1 MKKTIGTAV
10 AIMLFLMLVTGCQKL
25 EGETV
30 TDTGVPAPTA
40 SEDNNTA
47 ADETEITDTVAPADS
62 EKTDQ
67 TDAEVIITTAAEND
81 ISDTVNQIIQTAE
94 SLLGIPF
101 AMNGASPDTGF
112 DNSGFIYYVLRENG
126 FINCPRGASEQASM
140 GTHTDYDSLRKG
152 DLVYFSTDDSGQA
165 DFGGI
170 YIGDGQMIY
179 CPYPEQEVQIVSISS
194 DYWVNA
200 FYIGVRLS

>member
-1 MKKTIGTAV
+1 MKRIIGTAIT
-10 AIMLFLMLVTGCQKL
+10 IMLFLMLAAGCQKF

-30 TDTGVPAPTA
+30 TDTEASAA
-40 SEDNNTA
+40 SEDNT
-47 ADETEITDTVAPADS
+47 DKTEITETAAPADS
-62 EKTDQ
+62 DKTAQ
-67 TDAEVIITTAAEND
+67 TDAEAVITTAEPAD
-81 ISDTVNQIIQTAE
+81 VSDTVNQIVQTAE

-101 AMNGASPDTGF
+101 ATNGASPDTGF

-140 GTHTDYDSLRKG
+140 GTHTDYDSLRRG

-170 YIGDGQMIY
+170 YLGDGQMIY
-179 CPYPEQEVQIVSISS
+179 CPYPGENVQIVSISS

>member
-1 MKKTIGTAV
+1 MKKIIGAV
-10 AIMLFLMLVTGCQKL
+10 ISIMLFLALATGCQEK
-25 EGETV
+25 EGTV
-30 TDTGVPAPTA
+30 TDTKTPAV
-40 SEDNNTA
+40 SEDNTS
-47 ADETEITDTVAPADS
+47 DEQTEMIDTSVPADPD
-62 EKTDQ
+62 KTDQ
-67 TDAEVIITTAAEND
+67 TSAPVVTTAEPED
-81 ISDTVNQIIQTAE
+81 VSDTVNQIVQTAE

-101 AMNGASPDTGF
+101 AINGASPDTGF

-140 GTHTDYDSLRKG
+140 GTHTDYGSLRKG
-152 DLVYFSTDDSGQA
+152 DLVYFSTDNSGQA

-170 YIGDGQMIY
+170 YLGDGQMIY
-179 CPYPEQEVQIVSISS
+179 CPYPEEDVQVVSITS

>member
-1 MKKTIGTAV
+1 MKKIIGTV
-10 AIMLFLMLVTGCQKL
+10 IAIMLFLVFAAGCREK

-30 TDTGVPAPTA
+30 TDTVTPVV
-40 SEDNNTA
+40 SEDNTSSTS
-47 ADETEITDTVAPADS
+47 DEQTEITAANSD
-62 EKTDQ
+62 KTDQ
-67 TDAEVIITTAAEND
+67 TGAAVVTTAEPEEV
-81 ISDTVNQIIQTAE
+81 SDTVNQIVQTAE

-101 AMNGASPDTGF
+101 ATNGASPDTGF

-140 GTHTDYDSLRKG
+140 GTHTDYDSLKKG

-170 YIGDGQMIY
+170 YLGDGQMIY
-179 CPYPEQEVQIVSISS
+179 CPYPEEDVQIVSISS

>member
-1 MKKTIGTAV
+1 MKKIIGTV
-10 AIMLFLMLVTGCQKL
+10 IAIMLFLVLAAGCQEQ
-25 EGETV
+25 EGGTE
-30 TDTGVPAPTA
+30 TDTKTPAA
-40 SEDNNTA
+40 SEDNSANDT
-47 ADETEITDTVAPADS
+47 EQTEITDTLAPADS
-62 EKTDQ
+62 DKTAQ
-67 TDAEVIITTAAEND
+67 TDAAAVVTTAEPAD
-81 ISDTVNQIIQTAE
+81 VSDTVNQIVQTAE

-101 AMNGASPDTGF
+101 ATNGASPDTGF

-170 YIGDGQMIY
+170 YLGDGQMIY
-179 CPYPEQEVQIVSISS
+179 CPYPEENVQVVSISS

>member
-1 MKKTIGTAV
+1 MKKIIGTV
-10 AIMLFLMLVTGCQKL
+10 IAIMLFLVLAAACQEQ
-25 EGETV
+25 EGGTL
-30 TDTGVPAPTA
+30 TDTKTPAA
-40 SEDNNTA
+40 SEDNTS
-47 ADETEITDTVAPADS
+47 DMEQTEINDTLAPADS
-62 EKTDQ
+62 DKTAQ
-67 TDAEVIITTAAEND
+67 TDGLAVVTTAESAD
-81 ISDTVNQIIQTAE
+81 ISDTVNQIVQTAE

-101 AMNGASPDTGF
+101 ATNGASPDTGF

-152 DLVYFSTDDSGQA
+152 DLVYFSNDDSGQA

-170 YIGDGQMIY
+170 YLGDGQMIY
-179 CPYPEQEVQIVSISS
+179 CPYPEEDVQIVSISS
-194 DYWVNA
+194 DYWINA